1 MPCTSG
7 CGAPGTH
14 RTYGECL
21 KAKNVRPVALE
32 SIAAD
37 RGRDRQKAWDRELD
51 YYEKVTK
58 QGIQPAGTSTKQIAF
73 AEKASNEYQRPY
85 RADI

>member
-1 MPCTSG
+1 MPCTGG
-7 CGAPGTH
+7 CATQDH
-14 RTYGECL
+14 RSYGECL

-37 RGRDRQKAWDRELD
+37 RGRDRQKAWDKELD

-58 QGIQPAGTSTKQIAF
+58 QGIQPSGTSTKQIAF
-73 AEKASNEYQRPY
+73 AEKASNEFQKPF
-85 RADI
+85 RADK